1 MRYELYMSK
10 LLVKRSALVLPPHL
24 VNLNKQSDRLESSS
38 FPHCQATHFWN
49 GSRPSSRHNIF
60 SRIFQSLGSDRFCL
74 TTKNQTISDDTNWQ
88 KKPVTMSLVPSALR
102 FAS

>member
-1 MRYELYMSK
+1 MRYELNMSK

-49 GSRPSSRHNIF
+49 GSRLLLDITYFLEYSSR
-60 SRIFQSLGSDRFCL
+60 
-74 TTKNQTISDDTNWQ
+74 
-88 KKPVTMSLVPSALR
+88 
-102 FAS
+102 